1 MPNKCNLRYLSIA
14 QDDLVSILD
23 WIAQDSAS
31 RAKVFVDSVANRIGR
46 LEHHPL
52 MGRIPRNEKL
62 KKLGYRVL
70 VVENYLVFYVQR
82 GRTVEIHRV
91 LHGSRH
97 FDEIL

>member
-1 MPNKCNLRYLSIA
+1 MPNKYNLRYLSIA

-31 RAKVFVDSVANRIGR
+31 RAKVFVDSVSNRIGR

-52 MGRIPRNEKL
+52 MGRMPRNEKL

-82 GRTVEIHRV
+82 GRAVEIHRV
-91 LHGSRH
+91 LHGSRN